1 MDRHE
6 AFRPSRASPRANGGI
21 DMENNSSHL
30 SGTVMIV
37 DDELFFRKMLRDI
50 LEEKGITVVAEAED
64 GLETVEK
71 YRQHQPDIIILDIY
85 MPGSSGFEAAREIL
99 SYDSNAKVLI
109 CSGSGYDEDVEAA
122 LSTGARD
129 IILKPFIPKEVLDI
143 VGKLLREKE

>member
-1 MDRHE
+1 
-6 AFRPSRASPRANGGI
+6 
-21 DMENNSSHL
+21 
-30 SGTVMIV
+30 MIV

-64 GLETVEK
+64 GLEAVEK